1 MQILVFDAE
10 TSLHNKGE
18 TAVGNFPA
26 DPWHPDNWVVWLGM
40 KWLRDDLSTRKG
52 TQLFRFRDKKSVRI
66 PAPKVT
72 DEGLLLVGHNV
83 KFDVEYLCGPN
94 NQCAAEWRALI
105 QDPRVRFWDTQVVE
119 FRLRGQAVIS
129 PSMDWCCEQRGWEV
143 KPGRLKEYWKN
154 GVSTEDIPDNEVEP
168 YLTHD
173 IETTAKLFI
182 QQVEWATARGL
193 MPLLRLEMDAYA
205 STTVMEVHGMHFDK
219 AGAMRVF
226 EEELLPAIEVLLND
240 IRKPL
245 AQELGAPEDV
255 INPNSNPFITA
266 YLYGGT
272 WKYKVQ
278 ELMYEDDGTP
288 VVFKSGKRKGE
299 HKKRWNEYEVELP
312 RKVPTTCKLS
322 SVDEE
327 TLVKLK
333 PRLSDKLKPFIDQL
347 LKLRAL
353 TKEAKTYFKG
363 YSSLTYP
370 DQKIHG
376 NLNHAIVATARLSAS
391 APNLQNAA
399 HGLIRKHF
407 ISRYEGGHL
416 LEVDL
421 SQIEVVVQAF
431 LSQDAQLIA
440 DIIAGVDFHS
450 KRAAAAAHVDYETV
464 REAYLA
470 EDPHWTKQRKK
481 AKVFSFQRAYGAGA
495 PKIAV
500 TTGMDIKE
508 VEELIRAEE
517 EMYPGVV
524 EYQQECIKA
533 VNRSTAERDGIVCG
547 SLSTQFG
554 SEYRFQREKFKGEW
568 GYKPTTIKNYPV
580 QGMAGDIIKLI
591 LGGLRKFLYDYNRE
605 HQAPGGHDP
614 VLMVMTVHDSVIFD
628 VPPTVSMRHLAT
640 QLIELFVGVRDVIQR
655 RFGFE
660 FNVPIKADAEYG
672 EDWYE
677 MHKAA

>member
-40 KWLRDDLSTRKG
+40 KWLRDDLSVRKS
-52 TQLFRFRDKKSVRI
+52 TQLFKFKDKKSVRV

-72 DEGLLLVGHNV
+72 DKGLLLVGHNV
-83 KFDVEYLCGPN
+83 KFDIEYLCGPN

-105 QDPRVRFWDTQVVE
+105 NDPRVRIWDTQVVE

-129 PSMDWCCEQRGWEV
+129 PSLDWCCEQRGWET
-143 KPGRLKEYWKN
+143 KPGRLKEYWSN
-154 GVSTEDIPDNEVEP
+154 GISTEDIPDDEVEP
-168 YLTHD
+168 YLNHD
-173 IETTAKLFI
+173 VDSTAKLFVD
-182 QQVEWATARGL
+182 QVRIATSNGL
-193 MPLLRLEMDAYA
+193 LPLMRLEMDAYA
-205 STTVMEVHGMHFDK
+205 TTTVMEVNGMNFDK
-219 AGAMRVF
+219 RGAMEMF
-226 EEELLPAIEVLLND
+226 EEQLQPAIEELLTEMRSA
-240 IRKPL
+240 L
-245 AQELGAPEDV
+245 AEELGAPQDV
-255 INPNSNPFITA
+255 INPNSNPFVNA
-266 YLYGGT
+266 YLYGGP
-272 WKYKVQ
+272 WKYKLQ
-278 ELMYEDDGTP
+278 ELMYNDDGTP
-288 VVFKSGKRKGE
+288 VLFKSGKKKGE
-299 HKKRWNEYEVELP
+299 HKKRWNEYTVELP
-312 RKVPTTCKLS
+312 RKVPATCKLT

-333 PRLSDKLKPFIDQL
+333 PRLEDDLKPFIDKL
-347 LKLRAL
+347 LKLREL

-370 DQKIHG
+370 DGLIHG

-399 HGLIRKHF
+399 HGPIRKHF
-407 ISRYEGGHL
+407 LSRYDGGQL

-440 DIIAGVDFHS
+440 DIVAGVDFHS
-450 KRAAAAAHVDYETV
+450 KRAAAAAHVDYDTV

-470 EDPHWTKQRKK
+470 EDPYWTKQRKK

-500 TTGMDIKE
+500 TTGMDIEE
-508 VEELIRAEE
+508 VEQLIRAEE

-524 EYQQECIKA
+524 SYQQGCIKQ

-547 SLSTQFG
+547 ALTTQFG

-591 LGGLRKFLYDYNRE
+591 LGQLREYLWNYNSTYKE
-605 HQAPGGHDP
+605 AADQP
-614 VLMVMTVHDSVIFD
+614 VLMIMTVHDSVIFD
-628 VPPTVSMRHLAT
+628 VPAWVNMAELAT
-640 QLIELFVGVRDVIQR
+640 ELVDLFVSVREVITR

-660 FNVPIKADAEYG
+660 FNVPIRADAECG
-672 EDWYE
+672 KDWYE